1 MFAQLIFALAL
12 ALLLLPG
19 DVFGGPTT
27 GRRRGNKDRGR
38 KDKDGTGYFMGGLY
52 RDGSRAGAKSSLHFV
67 FQSAGCFGDDR
78 SLFFFNHSFQNG
90 MNASGQL

>member
-38 KDKDGTGYFMGGLY
+38 KDKDGTGDFMGGLY

-67 FQSAGCFGDDR
+67 PLISTFD
-78 SLFFFNHSFQNG
+78 
-90 MNASGQL
+90 